1 MQGSVCEEYLE
12 NNYIDL
18 YNTFQD
24 TALYLKN
31 FYNDTNFN
39 DSCNEYEKELVFLF
53 INNIIKI

>member
-1 MQGSVCEEYLE
+1 VWEEYLE